1 MYSTIT
7 VTNNNK
13 DKQGE
18 VSVSF
23 DPTLYSNTI
32 TFQCTSVFQNTK
44 MTKLTENNC
53 TMQWNLQKRRNM
65 AKNIRNC

>member
-7 VTNNNK
+7 LRNNNK

-18 VSVSF
+18 VCVSF
-23 DPTLYSNTI
+23 DPTPYSNTI
-32 TFQCTSVFQNTK
+32 PFQFTSIFQNTK

-53 TMQWNLQKRRNM
+53 TMQ
-65 AKNIRNC
+65 